1 MKNHVTFFVM
11 DEKLY
16 STYYPNDACI
26 GKEGQKVT
34 LGEH

>member
-1 MKNHVTFFVM
+1 MKNRVTFFSM
-11 DEKLY
+11 DENSY

-34 LGEH
+34 LGEN